1 MSVISIVLLSSLSLS
16 LSQSSWSLSF
26 LLSWLS
32 SSSLLTA
39 CQHAVDHDVGQGI
52 ASLTPRPH
60 TLGVVLHLCVPLLRS
75 YPILGLWIS
84 NTYMRKMQKI
94 VRNRFD
100 WLAPLWQVSSMK
112 LWVCMC
118 VWVSDYV
125 HESVRLRVSVHVS
138 GVRVCTC
145 MRVLVT
151 AQLAVTKRFNLCG
164 VRSFCFSLPFY
175 AAGFTVFSP

>member
-112 LWVCMC
+112 LWVC
-118 VWVSDYV
+118 
-125 HESVRLRVSVHVS
+125 
-138 GVRVCTC
+138 VRVWEYAFACECTC
-145 MRVLVT
+145 QWCACVCVCACVRVLVT

-164 VRSFCFSLPFY
+164 VRSFCFMLPFY

>member
-1 MSVISIVLLSSLSLS
+1 MSVNSIVLLSSLSLS
-16 LSQSSWSLSF
+16 LSPSSWSLSF

-112 LWVCMC
+112 LWVCVCMRVCVC
-118 VWVSDYV
+118 VWVCM
-125 HESVRLRVSVHVS
+125 SV
-138 GVRVCTC
+138 VCVCACVC
-145 MRVLVT
+145 MYACACHS

-164 VRSFCFSLPFY
+164 VRSFCFTLPFY
-175 AAGFTVFSP
+175 AAGGFTVFSP